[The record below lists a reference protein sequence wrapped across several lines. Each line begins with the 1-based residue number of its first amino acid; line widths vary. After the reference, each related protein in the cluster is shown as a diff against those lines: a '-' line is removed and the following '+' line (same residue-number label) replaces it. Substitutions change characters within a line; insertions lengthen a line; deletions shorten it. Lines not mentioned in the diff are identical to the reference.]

1 MQMRRRILI
10 ALGSAALL
18 FAVLAA
24 IVLWQRA
31 AEGLA
36 RYTSVTFLPGFA
48 EKARDAARIELSGHD
63 GRFAVELTPQGWVLP
78 DRGNYPANF
87 NQVRQTLTNIVTVL
101 EHADAKPEHIIQMTW
116 YFTDRDAYKS
126 RMKEIG
132 AVYRSI
138 IGRHFPPMAAVQ
150 VVALMED
157 RAKVEI
163 QVLAV
168 VPD

>member
-1 MQMRRRILI
+1 MKHEIIQPEHWAKPVGYANGISARGRIVQV
-10 ALGSAALL
+10 GGQ
-18 FAVLAA
+18 V
-24 IVLWQRA
+24 
-31 AEGLA
+31 
-36 RYTSVTFLPGFA
+36 
-48 EKARDAARIELSGHD
+48 
-63 GRFAVELTPQGWVLP
+63 GWDENCQFQSDDFV
-78 DRGNYPANF
+78 D
-87 NQVRQTLTNIVTVL
+87 QVRQTLINIVTVL

-132 AVYRSI
+132 AVYRAI